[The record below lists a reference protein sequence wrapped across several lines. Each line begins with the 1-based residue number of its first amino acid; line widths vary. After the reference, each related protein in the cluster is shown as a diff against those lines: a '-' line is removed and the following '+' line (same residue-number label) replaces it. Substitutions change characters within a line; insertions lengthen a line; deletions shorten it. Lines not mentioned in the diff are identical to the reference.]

1 MTLAEIKVGN
11 TCKTETMEHIVLEH
25 LPDGKTVC
33 LSKDIVTSMAY
44 DKKTG
49 IYTNS
54 NIRKYLNSKFLDKL
68 SAEVGAENIIEHT
81 VDLTSDEGNKKHGS
95 VQDKVSLLTCELFRK
110 YNEILEKYNPGR
122 WWWLAT
128 PFAIEYWED
137 CARAVSYN
145 GRLSYCNYSIV
156 GGVRPFYILNSSIS
170 VSE

>member
-1 MTLAEIKVGN
+1 MTLSKVEAGKTFN
-11 TCKTETMEHIVLEH
+11 TGTMEHIVLEH

-33 LSKDIVTSMAY
+33 LSKDIVKRMEF
-44 DKKTG
+44 DKETG
-49 IYTNS
+49 VYTNS
-54 NIRKYLNSKFLDKL
+54 DMRKYLNSKFLDKL

-81 VDLTSDEGNKKHGS
+81 VDLTSDEGSKKYGS

-128 PFAIEYWED
+128 PIAVEGWDD
-137 CARAVSYN
+137 CARAVYGNGILIYYSYD
-145 GRLSYCNYSIV
+145 YD

-170 VSE
+170 VS

>member
-1 MTLAEIKVGN
+1 MTLAEITAGN

-25 LPDGKTVC
+25 LPNGRTACLLKDFDTV
-33 LSKDIVTSMAY
+33 MQF

-68 SAEVGAENIIEHT
+68 SAEVGAENIFEHT

-95 VQDKVSLLTCELFRK
+95 VTDKASLLTCELFRK

-122 WWWLAT
+122 PWWLAT

-137 CARAVSYN
+137 CARAVYISGVLYFINCSY
-145 GRLSYCNYSIV
+145 V
-156 GGVRPFYILNSSIS
+156 GGVRPFYILNSSIL
-170 VSE
+170 VS

>member
-11 TCKTETMEHIVLEH
+11 TCKTKTMEHIVLEH

-33 LSKDIVTSMAY
+33 LSKDLVTSMQF

-68 SAEVGAENIIEHT
+68 SAEVGAENICEHT
-81 VDLTSDEGNKKHGS
+81 VDLTSDEGSKKHGS
-95 VQDKVSLLTCELFRK
+95 VVDKVSLLTCELFRK

-137 CARAVSYN
+137 CARAVSCSGLVSCSNCHN
-145 GRLSYCNYSIV
+145 G

>member
-33 LSKDIVTSMAY
+33 LSKDLVKSMAY

-54 NIRKYLNSKFLDKL
+54 NIRKYLNTEFFEKL
-68 SAEVGAENIIEHT
+68 SAVVGAENICEHT

-95 VQDKVSLLTCELFRK
+95 VVDKVSLLTCEFFRK

-137 CARAVSYN
+137 CARAVDYC
-145 GRLSYCNYSIV
+145 GRVNYCYYFD

>member
-1 MTLAEIKVGN
+1 MTLSKVEAG
-11 TCKTETMEHIVLEH
+11 KTFKTGTMEHIVLEQ

-33 LSKDIVTSMAY
+33 LSKDIVEFMAY
-44 DKKTG
+44 DKKKG

-68 SAEVGAENIIEHT
+68 AKEVGAENIIEHT
-81 VDLTSDEGNKKHGS
+81 VDLTSDEGSKKYGS

-128 PFAIEYWED
+128 PIAVLGWDD
-137 CARAVSYN
+137 CVRAVDYYGMLFYN
-145 GRLSYCNYSIV
+145 FYYND

-170 VSE
+170 VS

>member
-1 MTLAEIKVGN
+1 MTLAKIQVGN
-11 TCKTETMEHIVLEH
+11 TFNTGTMEHIVLEH

-33 LSKDIVTSMAY
+33 LSKDIVEFMAY
-44 DKKTG
+44 DKKKG

-68 SAEVGAENIIEHT
+68 AKEVGAENIIEHT
-81 VDLTSDEGNKKHGS
+81 VDLTSDEGSKKYGS

-110 YNEILEKYNPGR
+110 YHDILEKYNPGR

-128 PFAIEYWED
+128 PIAVEGWDD
-137 CARAVSYN
+137 CVRAVDYI
-145 GRLSYCNYSIV
+145 GILYYYYFGCD

-170 VSE
+170 VS

>member
-11 TCKTETMEHIVLEH
+11 TCKTETMGHIVLEH

-33 LSKDIVTSMAY
+33 LSKDLVTSMAY

-68 SAEVGAENIIEHT
+68 SAEIGAENIFEHT
-81 VDLTSDEGNKKHGS
+81 VDLTSDEGSKKHGS
-95 VQDKVSLLTCELFRK
+95 VTDKVSLLTCELFRK

-137 CARAVSYN
+137 CARAVGST
-145 GRLSYCNYSIV
+145 GIV
-156 GGVRPFYILNSSIS
+156 DCYYYGSLGGVRPFYILNSSIS

>member
-25 LPDGKTVC
+25 LPNGKTVC
-33 LSKDIVTSMAY
+33 LSKDLVKSMAY

-54 NIRKYLNSKFLDKL
+54 NIRKYLNSEFLDKL
-68 SAEVGAENIIEHT
+68 SAEVGEENICEHI
-81 VDLTSDEGNKKHGS
+81 VDLTTVEGSKKHGS
-95 VQDKVSLLTCELFRK
+95 VVDKVSLLTCELFRK

-128 PFAIEYWED
+128 PFSIENWED
-137 CARAVSYN
+137 CARAVYYD
-145 GRLSYCNYSIV
+145 GLLFYLNYDID

>member
-81 VDLTSDEGNKKHGS
+81 VDLTSDEGSKKHGS
-95 VQDKVSLLTCELFRK
+95 VVDKVSLLTCELFRK

-137 CARAVSYN
+137 CARAVSS
-145 GRLSYCNYSIV
+145 L
-156 GGVRPFYILNSSIS
+156 
-170 VSE
+170 E

>member
-11 TCKTETMEHIVLEH
+11 TCKTKTMEHIVLEH

-33 LSKDIVTSMAY
+33 LSKDLVTSMAY

-54 NIRKYLNSKFLDKL
+54 NIRKYLNTEFFKKL
-68 SAEVGAENIIEHT
+68 SAEVGAENICEHT

-95 VQDKVSLLTCELFRK
+95 VVDKVSLLTCELFRK

-128 PFAIEYWED
+128 PFAIEFWED
-137 CARAVSYN
+137 CARAVGLTGIVDYDF
-145 GRLSYCNYSIV
+145 CNLD